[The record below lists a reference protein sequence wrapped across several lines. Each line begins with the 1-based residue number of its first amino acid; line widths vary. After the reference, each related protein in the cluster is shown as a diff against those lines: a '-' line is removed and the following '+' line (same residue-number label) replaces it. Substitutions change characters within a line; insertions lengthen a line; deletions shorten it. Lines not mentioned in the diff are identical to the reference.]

1 VALGG
6 SPDRGGR
13 ALPGQTD
20 PGSAPVGGLQRFV
33 TLAPAPESAS
43 QARRFVAEV
52 LAAAGATSFV
62 DTAALLTSELVT
74 NGIVHAHTELQ
85 VVVDA
90 TPRWVRVEV
99 VDGNPMLPARRAY
112 DEEAPTGRG
121 LEMVEL
127 LADDFGVQPLD
138 NDGKRVWFR
147 LGADAHTSYAAASPV
162 SRAAASVAVH
172 LVNLP
177 VTLYNAWQAH
187 ADAMLREATLVALDQ
202 HDGELPEEFAAADR
216 ALAALA
222 GGTRELFDRASE
234 TPDRA
239 DVELDIPRELVADF
253 PVLQDLLSRCSER
266 SAAGELLVPPSLPEI
281 QAVRRWV
288 CDEIA
293 NQAQGLSARAWEQ
306 PSVADRPLTAE
317 SAGIAAA
324 VRRSST
330 AQVAADDWNRIIAV
344 SPSAAAL
351 LGWSAAELE
360 GRRLVTI
367 IPPHLRDA
375 HVAGFTR
382 HMLGGAP
389 RLLGATVEVPAL
401 HRSGREVPITLSV
414 ERHSEPGERSLYI
427 ATLEAG
433 LS

>member
-1 VALGG
+1 M
-6 SPDRGGR
+6 
-13 ALPGQTD
+13 PGQTD
-20 PGSAPVGGLQRFV
+20 PGSVPVGGVQRFV
-33 TLAPAPESAS
+33 RLAPAPESAR
-43 QARRFVAEV
+43 QARRFVADV
-52 LAAAGATSFV
+52 LDAAGATSFV

-99 VDGNPMLPARRAY
+99 VDGNPMLPARRGY

-127 LADDFGVQPLD
+127 LADDFGVQPLED
-138 NDGKRVWFR
+138 DGKRVWFR
-147 LGADAHTSYAAASPV
+147 LGADAHGRCEDSTSV
-162 SRAAASVAVH
+162 SRAPASVAVH

-187 ADAMLREATLVALDQ
+187 ADAMLREATIVALDR
-202 HDGELPEEFAAADR
+202 HLGELPEEFALANQ

-222 GGTRELFDRASE
+222 AGTRELFARGPE
-234 TPDRA
+234 TPDHA
-239 DVELDIPRELVADF
+239 DVELDIPRDLVAGF
-253 PVLQDLLSRCSER
+253 PVMRDLLHRCSER

-293 NQAQGLSARAWEQ
+293 NQAQGRPARAWEQ

-324 VRRSST
+324 VRDSST
-330 AQVAADDWNRIIAV
+330 AQIAADDWNRIIAV
-344 SPSAAAL
+344 SSSAADL
-351 LGWSAAELE
+351 LGWSPAELE

-367 IPPHLRDA
+367 IPPRLRDA

-382 HMLGGAP
+382 HMLGGGP
-389 RLLGATVEVPAL
+389 RLLGSTLDVPAL
-401 HRSGREVPITLSV
+401 HRAGHEVPITLSV
-414 ERHSEPGERSLYI
+414 VRHFEPGERSLYI
-427 ATLEAG
+427 ATLERR
-433 LS
+433 SP